1 MVKIKQVGIVINIK
15 YRKKHSDKLI
25 HKNKAAMPCFFFLST
40 IFITDKK
47 LKKKIVLEI
56 LLPLQ
61 NKAKMD
67 SDGSF
72 KLQSNKNYN

>member
-40 IFITDKK
+40 IYFITDKK

-61 NKAKMD
+61 NKVKI
-67 SDGSF
+67 SGIKVVF
-72 KLQSNKNYN
+72 L